1 MSQTAFGITLWSILL
16 ASSSFLFV
24 AGRVRSIALSVSV
37 CLSVCLLA
45 RLSQKTAC
53 PSWME
58 AFFMCF
64 VYYKQQRAIRPLTG
78 CNKQQYAHGTMLKLC
93 KTSLGVF
100 QQVIVI
106 QRCSKFTETCK
117 ISADW
122 KIVCYMWLW
131 FGVPLT
137 TRQYVMYFR
146 FCG

>member
-1 MSQTAFGITLWSILL
+1 MVNITCVIVVLIRCRQ
-16 ASSSFLFV
+16 
-24 AGRVRSIALSVSV
+24 GEKYCTQRVCVSV
-37 CLSVCLLA
+37 CMSFSALISKKPHVQAEWNL
-45 RLSQKTAC
+45 
-53 PSWME
+53 
-58 AFFMCF
+58 FFMCF
-64 VYYKQQRAIRPLTG
+64 VCYKQQRAIRPLTG

-106 QRCSKFTETCK
+106 QRSSKFTETCK